1 MRFVHRFLFKLIALC
16 MVCGG
21 ALIAAMWWDASL
33 RAMIFSA
40 FKIHVWTPY
49 GFVFGLVA
57 ILAGLIGLWP
67 GRGAYRHN
75 VITFPGVHGD
85 VTIEL
90 DSVESTLTRMVSK
103 MPEVKK
109 IRIRVVPADDR
120 RRVRVKADVLV
131 YKGAS
136 PSSAREIA
144 NRITDYLTDT
154 AVNMLGVE
162 DVTTVDL
169 NVRGIVMDAKPVPPP
184 KTDEQAV
191 KQDESMADE
200 LAVSTISAATMASGV
215 PESAQP
221 SEAPVP
227 MEELPPAC
235 ESEGA
240 WSRGEPKDTPAPF
253 EGSMEDEVA
262 EGLDPSAEA
271 VAIEPLSLAEGES
284 STPDAEP
291 PIDMG
296 PVNGEPDTP
305 PCGDRPLGGFQ
316 DWNDPDRP
324 PAETKEV

>member
-49 GFVFGLVA
+49 GFAFGLVA

-90 DSVESTLTRMVSK
+90 DSVESTLTRMVNK

-169 NVRGIVMDAKPVPPP
+169 NVRGIVMDAKPVPPA
-184 KTDEQAV
+184 KQEEHATHDEAV
-191 KQDESMADE
+191 PAAAAV
-200 LAVSTISAATMASGV
+200 AVSSAV
-215 PESAQP
+215 PSVQEQEPVAETSVSPQ
-221 SEAPVP
+221 EAPA
-227 MEELPPAC
+227 AC

-240 WSRGEPKDTPAPF
+240 WNRGEPKDTPAPF
-253 EGSMEDEVA
+253 DGSMEDEVA
-262 EGLDPSAEA
+262 EGAEPA
-271 VAIEPLSLAEGES
+271 ADGVGNEWSPVTEGES
-284 STPDAEP
+284 PASDAEP
-291 PIDMG
+291 PIDRG
-296 PVNGEPDTP
+296 PVNGEADKSA
-305 PCGDRPLGGFQ
+305 CDDRPLGGFQ
-316 DWNDPDRP
+316 EWNAPDRP
-324 PAETKEV
+324 QTEPKEE

>member
-1 MRFVHRFLFKLIALC
+1 MKFVHRFLFKLIALC
-16 MVCGG
+16 MVGG
-21 ALIAAMWWDASL
+21 GVLIAAMWWDASL

-57 ILAGLIGLWP
+57 VLAGLIGLWP

-184 KTDEQAV
+184 KQEDHAAPDAV
-191 KQDESMADE
+191 
-200 LAVSTISAATMASGV
+200 
-215 PESAQP
+215 
-221 SEAPVP
+221 APVAVAVP
-227 MEELPPAC
+227 DAPAIQEQEPAVGSLVSCEEVSAVC

-240 WSRGEPKDTPAPF
+240 WNRGEPKDTSAPF

-262 EGLDPSAEA
+262 EAPEPAADT
-271 VAIEPLSLAEGES
+271 VDIELPPLAEGTT
-284 STPDAEP
+284 STSDAEP

-296 PVNGEPDTP
+296 PVNGETDNPACD
-305 PCGDRPLGGFQ
+305 DRPLGGFQ
-316 DWNDPDRP
+316 EWNAADRP
-324 PAETKEV
+324 QAEAKEE